1 LTLKNS
7 GHDII
12 EGVST
17 SDHLK
22 HVGLADEAE
31 VIDQFQTT
39 HNAAAFRHADKL
51 KVEATALENARNHK
65 NENLD
70 AYVEL
75 AKGLAEADGKY
86 INTAE
91 HIAERKAKDE
101 NRDELMDEAN
111 AMAAAEGVTV
121 VTNEML
127 AAEKKQKAVEALDEL
142 ELSDD
147 MREGLNYLK
156 SLEGIQFKI
165 VKDAE
170 KGLVPDQKDVEDVAK
185 ILEKFKEAGFKPS
198 SWMREVEARTTGS
211 TPSGFGTR
219 VMEISLGVLAKHG
232 RVNGPIAKDVASWN
246 QSYGRG
252 YEPGEGKGK
261 ADHRSY

>member
-1 LTLKNS
+1 
-7 GHDII
+7 
-12 EGVST
+12 
-17 SDHLK
+17 
-22 HVGLADEAE
+22 
-31 VIDQFQTT
+31 
-39 HNAAAFRHADKL
+39 
-51 KVEATALENARNHK
+51 
-65 NENLD
+65 
-70 AYVEL
+70 
-75 AKGLAEADGKY
+75 
-86 INTAE
+86 
-91 HIAERKAKDE
+91 
-101 NRDELMDEAN
+101 
-111 AMAAAEGVTV
+111 
-121 VTNEML
+121 ML